1 MFLSLQKLKQMLFVN
16 TATYSYH
23 LSILQHIPTIFS
35 SRSANSYPNP
45 ESQPVI
51 STDFPFSDTC
61 NANHIASPTNEYHLD
76 THYCQEMNYTT
87 QIQLTNFI
95 VTQNM

>member
-1 MFLSLQKLKQMLFVN
+1 MFLSLHEQSKCYL
-16 TATYSYH
+16 Y
-23 LSILQHIPTIFS
+23 ILQRIPTIFS

-61 NANHIASPTNEYHLD
+61 NAYHIASPTNEYHVD
-76 THYCQEMNYTT
+76 THYCQEMNYTK
-87 QIQLTNFI
+87 QIHLINSTLT
-95 VTQNM
+95 